1 MAKLFKYSEAVRII
15 KSAILQSR
23 YQAARL
29 VNKEQLQI
37 YYDVG
42 NYVSINT
49 RTGKWGT
56 GAIEEISR
64 QLQIELPGLRGY
76 SASNIKYMRAF
87 FEEWNGMFTN
97 RHLVSGDFENANG
110 CKICHLPSGENPDA
124 MLDAFLRV
132 GFTHHREIISK
143 CKSLEGRWY
152 YIMRCASEFW
162 NVDTLKEH
170 LKEDDYSHYGSLPNN
185 FNLTIPDVK
194 LAERAVRSF
203 KDEYLLDYINIEEAE
218 DPEVIDDRLYNKRII
233 SDIRKLIMT
242 FGDGFC
248 PISSEYRVIIEEQEY
263 FIDILLFSREL
274 NCLVAIELKRESF
287 KPAYLG
293 QLNFYLSVLDDV
305 VRKPHENNSIGLL
318 LCKDAKKAIV
328 ELAVRDFSK
337 PMGVATYRAL
347 KNIPDEYKSLKPFIT
362 GVHEILNSNNGSHEV
377 EINAES

>member
-1 MAKLFKYSEAVRII
+1 MSKIIKYSEAVRII
-15 KSAILQSR
+15 KNAILQSR

-29 VNKEQLQI
+29 ANKEQLQL

-97 RHLVSGDFENANG
+97 RHLVSGDLESSVSSENR
-110 CKICHLPSGENPDA
+110 HLPSGDNSDE

-143 CKSLEGRWY
+143 CKSLEGRWH

-170 LKEDDYSHYGSLPNN
+170 LKADDYSHYGSLPNN
-185 FNLTIPDVK
+185 FNLTIPDES
-194 LAERAVRSF
+194 LAERAVQSF
-203 KDEYLLDYINIEEAE
+203 KDEYLLDYINIDEED
-218 DPEVIDDRLYNKRII
+218 DPEVKDERVYNKRII
-233 SDIRKLIMT
+233 ADIRKLIMT
-242 FGDGFC
+242 FGEGFC
-248 PISSEYRVIIEEQEY
+248 PIRSE
-263 FIDILLFSREL
+263 F
-274 NCLVAIELKRESF
+274 
-287 KPAYLG
+287 G
-293 QLNFYLSVLDDV
+293 
-305 VRKPHENNSIGLL
+305 
-318 LCKDAKKAIV
+318 
-328 ELAVRDFSK
+328 
-337 PMGVATYRAL
+337 
-347 KNIPDEYKSLKPFIT
+347 
-362 GVHEILNSNNGSHEV
+362 
-377 EINAES
+377 